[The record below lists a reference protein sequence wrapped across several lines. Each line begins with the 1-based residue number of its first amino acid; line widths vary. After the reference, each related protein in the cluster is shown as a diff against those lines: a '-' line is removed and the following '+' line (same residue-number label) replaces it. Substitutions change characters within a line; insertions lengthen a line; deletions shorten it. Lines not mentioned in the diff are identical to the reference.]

1 MCTVSHVGI
10 CEECVSMD
18 ANLRFLHSLGSV
30 FLQVVSSS
38 DSMFDSYMGFFVGA
52 AFLYSVSHVK
62 CYASCAFFLKLHIRA
77 HTGAYRPLFKRR
89 HTTCTR
95 ITSSYKPWRRAS
107 LPYHPLRFTRW
118 QPCKALLALN
128 WVPLPC
134 FTYTSCTTRPSVDPV
149 AGLSHHVVE
158 AGTLCTAAIVVF
170 GVVGL
175 AERV

>member
-62 CYASCAFFLKLHIRA
+62 CFASCAFFLKLHIRA

-118 QPCKALLALN
+118 QPCKALLALIG
-128 WVPLPC
+128 C
-134 FTYTSCTTRPSVDPV
+134 
-149 AGLSHHVVE
+149 
-158 AGTLCTAAIVVF
+158 LCRALLTHLVQP
-170 GVVGL
+170 GL
-175 AERV
+175 ASIPLLDCHTTSLKLAPCVPRLL